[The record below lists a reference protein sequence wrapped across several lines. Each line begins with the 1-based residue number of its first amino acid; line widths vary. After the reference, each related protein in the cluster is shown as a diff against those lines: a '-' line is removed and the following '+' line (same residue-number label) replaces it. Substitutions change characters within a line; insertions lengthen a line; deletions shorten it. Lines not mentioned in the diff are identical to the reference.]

1 MPYKCIRKMKI
12 LITKNIHLS
21 FPLLFIKTIIENKLY
36 KQAIEERIIEFFW
49 VNKNAESL
57 LAIISNNKK

>member
-1 MPYKCIRKMKI
+1 MKI

-57 LAIISNNKK
+57 LPIISNNKK